1 MTTLDKAIL
10 KMAKLANG
18 ANKNKAV
25 FTVGED
31 IYQAFK
37 DKYSTSDL
45 SFLGIPIKQGTFT
58 ENGVIE
64 IKGGLQF

>member
-1 MTTLDKAIL
+1 
-10 KMAKLANG
+10 MAQLANG

-37 DKYSTSDL
+37 AKYKTSDL
-45 SFLGIPIKQGTFT
+45 SFLGIPIKKGTFT

-64 IKGGLQF
+64 IKG

>member
-10 KMAKLANG
+10 KMARLANG

-25 FTVGED
+25 FIVGVD

-45 SFLGIPIKQGTFT
+45 SFLGIPIKLGAFSDVGT
-58 ENGVIE
+58 VE
-64 IKGGLQF
+64 IKG

>member
-1 MTTLDKAIL
+1 MSTLDKAIL
-10 KMAKLANG
+10 KMAQLANG

-37 DKYSTSDL
+37 AKYKTSEL
-45 SFLGIPIKQGTFT
+45 SFLGIPIRKGTFT

-64 IKGGLQF
+64 IKG

>member
-1 MTTLDKAIL
+1 MSTLDKAIL
-10 KMAKLANG
+10 KMAQLANG

-37 DKYSTSDL
+37 AKYKTSEL
-45 SFLGIPIKQGTFT
+45 SFLGIPIIKGTFT
-58 ENGVIE
+58 ENGAIE
-64 IKGGLQF
+64 IKG